1 MVCVSALCA
10 CFYAPHHVRVVLT
23 TLGDVQR
30 RLALLPGSDVDSLA
44 SMGSEHYREL
54 EGERLYVYRLPLA
67 LSTPPSRAPHA
78 TFT

>member
-44 SMGSEHYREL
+44 SMGNTTESWKGNAYTSIAYL
-54 EGERLYVYRLPLA
+54 
-67 LSTPPSRAPHA
+67 
-78 TFT
+78 